1 MDIFSITPSM
11 LRKANAL
18 DNACMESFFSYL
30 KPEIQKEL
38 QTVQSIEDTKQLIHD
53 YIRYDNHRRIQGVL
67 DYQTPVQYAKAG

>member
-1 MDIFSITPSM
+1 MS
-11 LRKANAL
+11 

-38 QTVQSIEDTKQLIHD
+38 QTVQSIEDAKQLIHD